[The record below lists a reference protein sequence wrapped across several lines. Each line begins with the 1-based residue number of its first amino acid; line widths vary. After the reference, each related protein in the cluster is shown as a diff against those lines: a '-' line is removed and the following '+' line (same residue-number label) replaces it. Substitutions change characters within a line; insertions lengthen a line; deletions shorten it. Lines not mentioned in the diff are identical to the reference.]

1 MTSKHF
7 TARLAQANL
16 ASKSDIS
23 NSVNKADFNDKLK
36 NIISNK
42 NELMNYQKKLKQCQQ
57 KV

>member
-1 MTSKHF
+1 MTSEHF

-16 ASKSDIS
+16 ATKSDIS

-36 NIISNK
+36 SIISNK
-42 NELMNYQKKLKQCQQ
+42 NELMNYQKKIKQCQQ

>member
-1 MTSKHF
+1 MTSEHF
-7 TARLAQANL
+7 TAKLAQANL

-36 NIISNK
+36 SIISNK
-42 NELMNYQKKLKQCQQ
+42 NELMNYQKKIKQCQQ

>member
-1 MTSKHF
+1 MTSEHF

-36 NIISNK
+36 SIISNK
-42 NELMNYQKKLKQCQQ
+42 NELMNYQKKIKQCQQ

>member
-1 MTSKHF
+1 MTSEHF

>member
-1 MTSKHF
+1 MTSEHI

-36 NIISNK
+36 SIISNK
-42 NELMNYQKKLKQCQQ
+42 NELMNYQKKIKQCQQ

>member
-1 MTSKHF
+1 MTSEHF
-7 TARLAQANL
+7 TAKLAQAKL

-36 NIISNK
+36 SIISNK
-42 NELMNYQKKLKQCQQ
+42 NELMNYQKKIKQCQQ

>member
-1 MTSKHF
+1 MTSEHF

-16 ASKSDIS
+16 ASESDIS

-36 NIISNK
+36 SIISNK
-42 NELMNYQKKLKQCQQ
+42 NELMNYQKKIKQCQQ

>member
-1 MTSKHF
+1 MTSEHF
-7 TARLAQANL
+7 TAKLAQANL

-36 NIISNK
+36 SIISNK
-42 NELMNYQKKLKQCQQ
+42 SELMNYQKKIKQCQQ